1 MSSSSAPFMATTS
14 LNKAA
19 PSPLSTPR
27 RRLLMLSLLA
37 ALVGVA
43 AGFAAYGLYAMIRV
57 VSNLAFYQTLSMA
70 DMPPSHNHLGL
81 WILPLPVIG
90 ALIVGLMAKYGSEK
104 IRGHGLPEAM
114 EAVLYNQSRVQPRV
128 ALLKPTSVAI
138 AIGTGSPFGAEG
150 PIIQT
155 GGALGSML
163 GQALHV
169 TATERKVL
177 LASGAAA
184 GMAATFST
192 PLAAVMLAI
201 ELLLFEYKARSFIPL
216 VIASTVATAVR
227 FVLLGHGAM
236 FTVGAANFNFPA
248 DLPWY
253 VPMGI
258 FCGIVA
264 VGYSRILYWIEDG
277 FEKLPCSSFW
287 WPVIACAV
295 LGVVGYFVP
304 RVLGIGYDTISD
316 LLNPIPQLTLEM
328 IAVVM
333 VAKLV
338 AVTLTIGSGHSG
350 GLLAPTFTIGA
361 AAGALFAGL
370 GNHFMP
376 SAHLSSSAFA
386 LVGMAAVFGAA
397 ARAPFTF
404 IIFAFELTR
413 DYDAVLPLML
423 VVAIAHFVA
432 LLFMEN
438 SILTEKLARR
448 GRKVHQEYEVDVF
461 QQVTVQTAMDPKPTL
476 LDASLTVG
484 EVTRRLSAGDTTLA
498 KHQAFLLTDANGELA
513 GIVTRG
519 DLVRAFEHD
528 PSGKLTLIQA
538 GCEDPEVA
546 YPDETLSEALNHM
559 LQRNCGRLPVVERD
573 NPKKILGYLGRAAVL
588 DARLRRLQEDHETQ
602 PGWLKRSKTS

>member
-1 MSSSSAPFMATTS
+1 MSAS
-14 LNKAA
+14 N
-19 PSPLSTPR
+19 
-27 RRLLMLSLLA
+27 RRLLFLALLA

-43 AGFAAYGLYAMIRV
+43 AGFAAYGLYALIRL
-57 VSNLAFYQTLSMA
+57 VSNLAFYQKLSMA
-70 DMPPSHNHLGL
+70 DLPQSQNHLGL
-81 WILPLPVIG
+81 WILPLPIIG
-90 ALIVGLMAKYGSEK
+90 ALIVGLMAKYGSKK

-114 EAVLYNQSRVQPRV
+114 EAVLFNQSRVQPRV

-150 PIIQT
+150 PIIQC

-169 TATERKVL
+169 TAAERKVL

-227 FVLLGHGAM
+227 LVLLGHGSM

-248 DLPWY
+248 AAPWY
-253 VPMGI
+253 VPMGVL
-258 FCGIVA
+258 CGFVA
-264 VGYSRILYWIEDG
+264 VLYSRTLYWVEDY
-277 FEKLPCSSFW
+277 FEKLHCDPYW

-316 LLNPIPQLTLEM
+316 LLNPSVQLTLGLV
-328 IAVVM
+328 ATVL
-333 VAKLV
+333 VAKFIV
-338 AVTLTIGSGHSG
+338 VTLTLGSGHSG
-350 GLLAPTFTIGA
+350 GILAPTFTIGA
-361 AAGALFAGL
+361 AVGALFAGL
-370 GNHFMP
+370 GNYFVP
-376 SAHLSSSAFA
+376 TAHLSSSAFA

-397 ARAPFTF
+397 ARAPFSF

-448 GRKVHQEYEVDVF
+448 GLRVHQEYEVDVF
-461 QQVTVQTAMDPKPTL
+461 QQVTVQSAMDPNPTRL
-476 LDASLTVG
+476 EGKLTIGELTQRLTGG
-484 EVTRRLSAGDTTLA
+484 EVALTR
-498 KHQAFLLTDANGELA
+498 HQAFLLTDANGELA
-513 GIVTRG
+513 GIITRG
-519 DLVRAFEHD
+519 DLVRAFGRD
-528 PSGKLTLIQA
+528 PAGKLTLVEA
-538 GCEDPEVA
+538 GCSHPEVA
-546 YPDETLSEALNHM
+546 YPDETLSEALNRM
-559 LQRNCGRLPVVERD
+559 LQHNFGRLPVVARD
-573 NPKKILGYLGRAAVL
+573 NPKRIVGYLGRAAVL
-588 DARLRRLQEDHETQ
+588 DARLRRMQEDQERQ
-602 PGWLKRSKTS
+602 PGWLKTRLRTKIP